1 MRGRHADGHV
11 TLRFG
16 SSARV
21 LQHLLDMPPSAEK
34 FTKLARLAHDFVFAA
49 ETYGKIIISE
59 LGLPGKLPTIALPLN
74 LHRKY

>member
-1 MRGRHADGHV
+1 
-11 TLRFG
+11 
-16 SSARV
+16 V

-59 LGLPGKLPTIALPLN
+59 LGLPGKLPTITPPFSPHLQREN
-74 LHRKY
+74 QC